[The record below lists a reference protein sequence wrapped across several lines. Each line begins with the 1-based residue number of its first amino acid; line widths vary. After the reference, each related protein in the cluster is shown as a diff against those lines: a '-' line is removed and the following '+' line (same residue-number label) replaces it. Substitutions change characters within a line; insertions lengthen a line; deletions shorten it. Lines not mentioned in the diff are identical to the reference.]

1 MSVTK
6 RNAQSCDQEVLHS
19 NKPVL
24 VDFYADWCGPCKML
38 SPVVEEIA
46 GESDAYRVCKINV
59 DDAPEIAARY
69 RVSMALVLRL
79 FLPSEM
85 RSGKVGEIFRA
96 FASLAAGADES
107 EISPR
112 ATAQR
117 ALFEYLQEHGKTPCT
132 FLRERFSGAL
142 AALEK
147 KGLVAVAR
155 ERVQRSP

>member
-6 RNAQSCDQEVLHS
+6 LKAQSFDQEVLHS

-69 RVSMALVLRL
+69 RVMSIPTLIVFQGGEAAART
-79 FLPSEM
+79 
-85 RSGKVGEIFRA
+85 VG
-96 FASLAAGADES
+96 
-107 EISPR
+107 
-112 ATAQR
+112 
-117 ALFEYLQEHGKTPCT
+117 
-132 FLRERFSGAL
+132 
-142 AALEK
+142 
-147 KGLVAVAR
+147 
-155 ERVQRSP
+155 VQSKQTILNMLK

>member
-6 RNAQSCDQEVLHS
+6 LNAQSFDEEVLHS

-69 RVSMALVLRL
+69 RVMSIPTLIVFQGGEAAART
-79 FLPSEM
+79 
-85 RSGKVGEIFRA
+85 VG
-96 FASLAAGADES
+96 
-107 EISPR
+107 
-112 ATAQR
+112 
-117 ALFEYLQEHGKTPCT
+117 
-132 FLRERFSGAL
+132 
-142 AALEK
+142 
-147 KGLVAVAR
+147 
-155 ERVQRSP
+155 VQSKQTILNMLK